1 LASSAQ
7 IKRALDESTRAA
19 ITPEGWKLCLRDKD
33 KNELYNFGSDPHERH
48 NLFNASEQKD
58 VVARLGAEIRSW
70 QKRVG
75 DSVEV

>member
-7 IKRALDESTRAA
+7 IQRALDESTRAA
-19 ITPEGWKLCLRDKD
+19 ITPDGWKLCLRDKD
-33 KNELYNFGSDPHERH
+33 KNELYNLRADPHERQ
-48 NLFNASEQKD
+48 NLFDASEQKD

-70 QKRVG
+70 QKHVG